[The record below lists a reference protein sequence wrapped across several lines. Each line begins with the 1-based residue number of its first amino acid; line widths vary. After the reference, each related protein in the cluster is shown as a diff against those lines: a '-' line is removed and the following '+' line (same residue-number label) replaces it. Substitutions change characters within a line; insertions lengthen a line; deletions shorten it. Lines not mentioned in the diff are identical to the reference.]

1 MNAVFCKKVALY
13 SHENAFYIF
22 LGRRAHKTHKSVKDS
37 ITILGMMGLLTI
49 DCNGSLGGNNA
60 Y

>member
-13 SHENAFYIF
+13 SHENAFYI
-22 LGRRAHKTHKSVKDS
+22 LGRRAHKTYKGVKDS
-37 ITILGMMGLLTI
+37 ITILGMTALLTI